1 MFKKAS
7 ALVAAFFLLLSAI
20 AAVAAIK
27 KNTEG
32 GNADPAAAFNPKKTE
47 GDLVLP
53 MPNGQQLVLRA
64 VPVPAAG
71 YLDDKPFGM
80 GLRNAEG
87 ERAIYEKQR
96 TGHVSSP
103 LRVENLP
110 KDWQNQLKLNDP
122 RAFSY
127 YFIGKYELSNGQWAA
142 VMGVEPGD
150 RPDLPKTN
158 ISWYELQDFLGKYNE
173 WLLKNHPDA
182 IPSIDSVPAFLLLPT
197 ESEWEFAAR
206 GGALPPSEEEK
217 DFPVEDGRGV
227 EDYAIFD
234 VDKIKGIGTRLPNK
248 LGIHDMGGNAAELV
262 QNGFRFMVSERQG
275 GNQAIRLHGSEGGLL
290 KKGGSYQKKSET
302 DVYPGKREEVPMFR
316 RGQDKSY
323 EPYSANDV
331 GARLV
336 LAAVNSAS
344 DRRMKDIL
352 KEEQQRG
359 GTPQNLERMAGAK
372 ASKTPAKAAQEGEEV
387 VVIIDPTG
395 DPLAELEKIYT
406 ATSSPLIKSNLT
418 QYKELIHGYNEAFNR
433 ERDANLLN
441 AIRAGAYKADSLANI
456 AFRCFQLNFRK
467 EEARKV
473 AGKAG
478 QALPKDLEKRLD
490 NNILGHFK
498 NLEVSTSLYRQSVR
512 EVAQFPK
519 EDVDTKI
526 AQLRQ
531 EYSGEDTL
539 NKNFRTNLDTF
550 AEHVALARKDGVNK
564 LTNAMVWNKTIPGA
578 DSRKLLDQLEKS
590 NTGKGSRKGG

>member
-1 MFKKAS
+1 MLKRTS
-7 ALVAAFFLLLSAI
+7 VLMAAMLLLLSAVV
-20 AAVAAIK
+20 AEAAIK
-27 KNTEG
+27 KNVEG
-32 GNADPAAAFNPKKTE
+32 ANADPAAAFNPKKAE

-80 GLRNAEG
+80 GLRNADG

-103 LRVENLP
+103 LRVDNLP
-110 KDWQNQLKLNDP
+110 KDWLNQLKVNDP

-127 YFIGKYELSNGQWAA
+127 YFMGKYELSNGQWAA
-142 VMGVEPGD
+142 VMGVDTGD

-182 IPSIDSVPAFLLLPT
+182 IPAIDNVPAFLRLPT

-217 DFPVEDGRGV
+217 DFPVEEGRGV

-234 VDKIKGIGTRLPNK
+234 VDKIKGIGSRLPNK

-275 GNQAIRLHGSEGGLL
+275 GAQAIRLHGSEGGLL
-290 KKGGSYQKKSET
+290 KKGGSFQKKSET

-316 RGQDKSY
+316 RGPDKSY

-352 KEEQQRG
+352 KEEQHRG
-359 GTPQNLERMAGAK
+359 GTPQNLERVTAAK
-372 ASKTPAKAAQEGEEV
+372 APKAPAKSAQGGEEV
-387 VVIIDPTG
+387 VVIIDPAG

-441 AIRAGAYKADSLANI
+441 AIRAGAYRADSLTNI
-456 AFRCFQLNFRK
+456 AFRCYQLNFQK
-467 EEARKV
+467 EDTRRA
-473 AGKAG
+473 
-478 QALPKDLEKRLD
+478 EKSLSKEVEKQFDDGIRR
-490 NNILGHFK
+490 HFK
-498 NLEVSTSLYRQSVR
+498 NLEASTSLYRQSVR

-531 EYSGEDTL
+531 EYEGDDSL
-539 NKNFRTNLDTF
+539 NKSFRRNLDTF
-550 AEHVALARKDGVNK
+550 AEHIALARKDGVNK
-564 LTNAMVWNKTIPGA
+564 LTNTMVWNKTVPG
-578 DSRKLLDQLEKS
+578 SETRKLLDQLEKT
-590 NTGKGSRKGG
+590 NTGKSGRKGG

>member
-1 MFKKAS
+1 MFKRTIV
-7 ALVAAFFLLLSAI
+7 LMAAIFLLLSAI
-20 AAVAAIK
+20 VSEAAIK
-27 KNTEG
+27 KNVEG
-32 GNADPAAAFNPKKTE
+32 ASADPAAAFNPKKAE

-53 MPNGQQLVLRA
+53 MPNGQQMVLRA

-80 GLRNAEG
+80 GVRNTDG

-103 LRVENLP
+103 LRVDNLP
-110 KDWQNQLKLNDP
+110 KDWQNQMKGNDP

-127 YFIGKYELSNGQWAA
+127 YFIGKYELSNGQWAS
-142 VMGVEPGD
+142 VMGVDAGE
-150 RPDLPKTN
+150 RANLPKTN

-182 IPSIDSVPAFLLLPT
+182 IPTIDNVPAFLRLPT

-206 GGALPPSEEEK
+206 GGALPPNEEEK
-217 DFPVEDGRGV
+217 DFPVEDGRSV

-234 VDKIKGIGTRLPNK
+234 VEKIKGIGSRLPNK

-275 GNQAIRLHGSEGGLL
+275 GGQAVRLHGSEGGLL
-290 KKGGSYQKKSET
+290 KKGGSFQKKSET

-316 RGQDKSY
+316 RGQGKSF

-372 ASKTPAKAAQEGEEV
+372 AAKAPAKDAQSGEEV
-387 VVIIDPTG
+387 VVIIDPSG
-395 DPLAELEKIYT
+395 DPLTELEKIYS

-441 AIRAGAYKADSLANI
+441 AIRAAAYKADSLANI
-456 AFRCFQLNFRK
+456 AFRCFQLNFQK
-467 EEARKV
+467 EETRK
-473 AGKAG
+473 AA
-478 QALPKDLEKRLD
+478 QTLPKELEKKFD
-490 NNILGHFK
+490 DGILRHLK

-531 EYSGEDTL
+531 EYSGDDTL
-539 NKNFRTNLDTF
+539 NKSFRKNLDTF
-550 AEHVALARKDGVNK
+550 AEHVAFARKDGVNK
-564 LTNAMVWNKTIPGA
+564 LTNAMVWNKTVPGA
-578 DSRKLLDQLEKS
+578 ETRALLDKLEKS
-590 NTGKGSRKGG
+590 NSGKKGRKGG

>member
-1 MFKKAS
+1 MLKRIS
-7 ALVAAFFLLLSAI
+7 VLVAAVFLLLSSIVAE
-20 AAVAAIK
+20 AAIK
-27 KNTEG
+27 KNVDG
-32 GNADPAAAFNPKKTE
+32 ANADPAAAFNPKKAD
-47 GDLVLP
+47 GDLFLP

-80 GLRNAEG
+80 GLRNADG

-103 LRVENLP
+103 LRVDNLP
-110 KDWQNQLKLNDP
+110 RDWQNQLKVNDP
-122 RAFSY
+122 KAFLY

-142 VMGVEPGD
+142 VMGVDAGD

-158 ISWYELQDFLGKYNE
+158 ISWYELQEFLGKYNA

-182 IPSIDSVPAFLLLPT
+182 IPAIDNVPAFLRLPT

-217 DFPVEDGRGV
+217 DFPVEEGRGV

-234 VDKIKGIGTRLPNK
+234 VEKIKGIGSRLPNR

-275 GNQAIRLHGSEGGLL
+275 GAQAIRLHGSEGGLL
-290 KKGGSYQKKSET
+290 KKGGSFQKKSET

-352 KEEQQRG
+352 NEEQQRG
-359 GTPQNLERMAGAK
+359 GTPQNLERMTGAK
-372 ASKTPAKAAQEGEEV
+372 APKAPAKAAEGGEEV
-387 VVIIDPTG
+387 VVIVDPAG
-395 DPLAELEKIYT
+395 DPLAELEKIYS
-406 ATSSPLIKSNLT
+406 ATSSPLIKSNLA

-441 AIRAGAYKADSLANI
+441 AIRAAAYKADSLANI
-456 AFRCFQLNFRK
+456 AFRCFQLNFQK
-467 EEARKV
+467 EETRK
-473 AGKAG
+473 AAKT
-478 QALPKDLEKRLD
+478 LPKELEKKFD
-490 NNILGHFK
+490 DGILRHFK

-539 NKNFRTNLDTF
+539 NKNFRKNLDTF
-550 AEHVALARKDGVNK
+550 AEHVAFARKAGVNK
-564 LTNAMVWNKTIPGA
+564 LTNPMVWSKTIPGP

-590 NTGKGSRKGG
+590 KGKNGRKGV